1 MKPKLLS
8 ELKTKSKARIIR
20 VKGGRII
27 KRRIMDMGV
36 IPGTE
41 LEIERIAPLGDPIEI
56 KVKGYHL
63 SLRKQEASNIEVEEI
78 R

>member
-1 MKPKLLS
+1 MEPKLLS
-8 ELKTKSKARIIR
+8 ELKTKSKARILR
-20 VKGGRII
+20 VRGSGII

-41 LEIERIAPLGDPIEI
+41 LEVERIAPLGDPIEV
-56 KVKGYHL
+56 KVRGYHL
-63 SLRKQEASNIEVEEI
+63 SLRKEEASNIEVEEI

>member
-1 MKPKLLS
+1 MEPKYLS
-8 ELKTKSKARIIR
+8 DLKVKSKVRILKI
-20 VKGGRII
+20 KGSGII

-36 IPGTE
+36 VPGTE
-41 LEIERIAPLGDPIEI
+41 LEIERIAPLGDPIEV

-63 SLRKQEASNIEVEEI
+63 SLRKKEASNIEVEEI